1 MSKKLIAFMLVTS
14 LISSSCSSTRKS
26 IALGIGTGAVVGAAS
41 GTALGNIYGKQ
52 GQGAITGGVI
62 GALVGGIASYFI
74 DGGLKKRDEETR
86 KETLFNLEK
95 HGVFGPELTTPE
107 QKEKERYWKDQESR
121 WFREFPERGM
131 R

>member
-1 MSKKLIAFMLVTS
+1 MSKKLITFMLATS

-26 IALGIGTGAVVGAAS
+26 VALGLGTGVAVGAAS
-41 GTALGNIYGKQ
+41 GAALGNIYGKQ

-62 GALVGGIASYFI
+62 GALVGGIVAYFI

-95 HGVFGPELTTPE
+95 HGVFGPELMTPE
-107 QKEKERYWKDQESR
+107 QEEKERYFKTQEPK

>member
-1 MSKKLIAFMLVTS
+1 MSKKLIAFILTTS

-26 IALGIGTGAVVGAAS
+26 VALGLGTGIAVGTAS
-41 GTALGNIYGKQ
+41 GAALGNIYGKQ
-52 GQGAITGGVI
+52 GQGAITGGII
-62 GALVGGIASYFI
+62 GALLGGAAAYFI

-86 KETLFNLEK
+86 KDTLFNLEK

-107 QKEKERYWKDQESR
+107 QQEKERYWKSQEPK
-121 WFREFPERGM
+121 WFREYPERGT

>member
-1 MSKKLIAFMLVTS
+1 MSKKLITFMLATS

-26 IALGIGTGAVVGAAS
+26 VALGLGTGVAVGAAS
-41 GTALGNIYGKQ
+41 GMALGNIYGKQ

-62 GALVGGIASYFI
+62 GALVGGIAAYFI

-107 QKEKERYWKDQESR
+107 QEEKERYFKSQEPK
-121 WFREFPERGM
+121 WFREVPERGM